1 MQDPNNWTISVK
13 DKSMDAIL
21 SVAGS
26 LSSYHNAKFDLILQ
40 MIVYRYKYND
50 AICGFILTIWTVK
63 TGKVPGTI

>member
-1 MQDPNNWTISVK
+1 
-13 DKSMDAIL
+13 MDAIL

-50 AICGFILTIWTVK
+50 AICGFILTI
-63 TGKVPGTI
+63 